1 MEYPKMTT
9 ATLQLAQDR
18 AMGQTFGS
26 LNVVFIPFWQ
36 SLLHWFFKIKFES
49 SSGHSSYHIGAQQ
62 NIDLLGVKW
71 RVLCKIFKGEIYFLK
86 SQKSEIVFLC
96 IIGRVLLGRAF
107 VFQIK
112 RSQVRAFLSII
123 FNFINKQA
131 YINFKYK
138 YNGNL
143 LIGAIMPVD
152 IGLCSRVVELLTR
165 VTGVWILGNSS
176 SLLSYYNTF
185 MQFRG
190 RKFGNQH
197 EIQQWT

>member
-18 AMGQTFGS
+18 AMGQIFGS

-36 SLLHWFFKIKFES
+36 SLLHWFFKIKFEPS
-49 SSGHSSYHIGAQQ
+49 SDHSSYHIGAQH

-86 SQKSEIVFLC
+86 SQKSEIVFIC
-96 IIGRVLLGRAF
+96 IIGRVLLGRAT
-107 VFQIK
+107 K

-138 YNGNL
+138 YNG
-143 LIGAIMPVD
+143 
-152 IGLCSRVVELLTR
+152 
-165 VTGVWILGNSS
+165 
-176 SLLSYYNTF
+176 
-185 MQFRG
+185 
-190 RKFGNQH
+190 
-197 EIQQWT
+197 

>member
-1 MEYPKMTT
+1 MEYPKMTS
-9 ATLQLAQDR
+9 AMLLLAQDR
-18 AMGQTFGS
+18 AFGS
-26 LNVVFIPFWQ
+26 LNVVFKPFWQ
-36 SLLHWFFKIKFES
+36 SIGFFIIKFEP

-71 RVLCKIFKGEIYFLK
+71 RVLCKIFKGEIYLLK
-86 SQKSEIVFLC
+86 SQKSEIVFIC

-112 RSQVRAFLSII
+112 RTQIRPYLSII

-138 YNGNL
+138 YIGKL

-152 IGLCSRVVELLTR
+152 IGLCS
-165 VTGVWILGNSS
+165 
-176 SLLSYYNTF
+176 
-185 MQFRG
+185 
-190 RKFGNQH
+190 
-197 EIQQWT
+197 